1 MAKAIGIDL
10 GTTNSVVAFKD
21 TTVRTIVGRDNE
33 ELCRSCVAIDKKTGE
48 FVVGNSPYNSW
59 KKYAPN
65 IVVSVKRLMGA
76 SISDDQVQMMK
87 RQKSLYPYGIEK
99 LSGGTEESVA
109 VVLNGKQYTPEQI
122 SAEILR
128 QLKEGASDKLGEIT
142 HAVITV
148 PAYFTEKQKKATR
161 KAAELAGLKVQRLL
175 PEPTAA
181 AISYGVDKME
191 KGEEKIF
198 LVYDF
203 GGGTFDL
210 SILVASD
217 GNFIEAASGGNRW
230 LGGDDI
236 DKVLMNYVFEE
247 TNKENSVN
255 VQDLIDLLDE
265 RKKFS
270 FQGELKKQ
278 IEGAKKQLSNSKAAS
293 IEIFG
298 ELETEDGDMVDIE
311 VSITRDQ
318 FESLIRPI
326 IAKTINIID
335 QMLDKNGYPI
345 ESIDNILLVGGS
357 SCIPLVKRMLSDKYG
372 EEKVMSSEKP
382 MLAIAEGAAILAQS
396 LSDEFEC
403 PECGKYLSKG
413 ISACPNCGAEFHEGI
428 GSTSDISEPPIIL
441 TSTAKHNYY
450 IQLETGR
457 QKIIDSGEIISD
469 GFSVNKTFRT
479 VTENQKIV
487 ELVLLNDIEDGEF
500 AKIASGFFTISDN
513 LPIDSKLNFTF
524 TLSESEVL
532 SAKVRVEKT
541 GETKDIVLG
550 RGNKDSKCLATIS
563 ESIRSIISN
572 DTISDVKKA
581 EYMSKIQ
588 ENIDI
593 ISKGNFEEDAS
604 EWQDIENKISLA
616 QNIAL
621 TPDPEGDEKSIGLII
636 AKILLGTFGRYI
648 STDDE
653 DEMKSLI
660 SKAESSTNPMER
672 VVAVK
677 KLEVIGEKYSLFTTI
692 FMFKIVA
699 MSEDYSTGV
708 GTGGR
713 EPLSVRAD
721 KVYNEIMRALDRHD
735 IDTVRSL
742 IANNTDILNKTS
754 GSIDISTAIK

>member
-21 TTVRTIVGRDNE
+21 TSVRTITTGPDNE
-33 ELCRSCVAIDKKTGE
+33 ELCRSCVAIDRKSGE
-48 FVVGNSPYNSW
+48 FVVGNSPYRSW

-65 IVVSVKRLMGA
+65 IVISVKRLMGA

-128 QLKEGASDKLGEIT
+128 QLKEDASVKLGEIT

-161 KAAELAGLKVQRLL
+161 KAAELAGLKVQHLL

-217 GNFIEAASGGNRW
+217 GNFIEAASGGDRW

-236 DKVLMNYVFEE
+236 DKVLMNYVFDV
-247 TNKENSVN
+247 TNNENDVN
-255 VQDLIDLLDE
+255 VQSLIDSLDE

-278 IEGAKKQLSNSKAAS
+278 IESAKKQLSNSKAAS

-298 ELETEDGDMVDIE
+298 ELETEDGDMIDID
-311 VSITRDQ
+311 VSITRDK

-326 IAKTINIID
+326 IAKTIDIID
-335 QMLDKNGYPI
+335 QMLDKHGYPI
-345 ESIDNILLVGGS
+345 ETIDNILLVGGS
-357 SCIPLVKRMLSDKYG
+357 SCIPLVRKMLSDKYG
-372 EEKVMSSEKP
+372 EEKVLSSEKP
-382 MLAIAEGAAILAQS
+382 MLAIAEGAAILAHT
-396 LSDEFEC
+396 LSDEYEC
-403 PECGKYLSKG
+403 PECGELVSKG
-413 ISACPNCGAEFHEGI
+413 SLVCPKCGAKF
-428 GSTSDISEPPIIL
+428 SDSEPPIIL
-441 TSTAKHNYY
+441 TTTAKHNYY

-457 QKIIDSGEIISD
+457 QKIIEAGEIISD

-479 VTENQKIV
+479 VTDNQKIV
-487 ELVLLNDIEDGEF
+487 ELVLLNDIEDGAYE
-500 AKIASGFFTISDN
+500 KIASGFFTISEN

-532 SAKVRVEKT
+532 SAKVKVEKT
-541 GETKDIVLG
+541 GETKNIVLG
-550 RGNKDSKCLATIS
+550 RGNRDSKCLATIS
-563 ESIRSIISN
+563 ESIRSVISN
-572 DTISDVKKA
+572 ESISDAKKA
-581 EYMSKIQ
+581 EYMSKVQ
-588 ENIDI
+588 ECIDV
-593 ISKGNFEEDAS
+593 ISKSNFKEDAT
-604 EWQDIENKISLA
+604 EWQDIENKICLA
-616 QNIAL
+616 QNIAQ
-621 TPDPEGDEKSIGLII
+621 TREAEDENNSVGLII
-636 AKILLGTFGRYI
+636 AKILLGTFGKYI
-648 STDDE
+648 RTE
-653 DEMKSLI
+653 DENEMRSLI
-660 SKAESSTNPMER
+660 TKVESSTNPMER
-672 VVAVK
+672 VVALK
-677 KLEVIGEKYSLFTTI
+677 KLEDIGEKYNLFTTI

-699 MSEDYSTGV
+699 MSEDFSTSV
-708 GTGGR
+708 GTGSK

-721 KVYNEIMRALDRHD
+721 KVFNEIMRALDRHD

-742 IANNTDILNKTS
+742 IADNIDILNKT
-754 GSIDISTAIK
+754 GGPIDISTAIKA